1 MNGISPVNIGSG
13 SGDNS
18 IQLAMLKKAQDAMK
32 QQGAA
37 LLAALPP
44 PPPPPTVN
52 SPGMGSHIDIR
63 A

>member
-1 MNGISPVNIGSG
+1 MNGISPVNSDPAT
-13 SGDNS
+13 GDVS
-18 IQLAMLKKAQDAMK
+18 IQLAMLKQTQDMMK

-44 PPPPPTVN
+44 PLPAPSVN
-52 SPGMGSHIDIR
+52 SPGMGSRIDIR